1 MILRPYYNPR
11 PLIEAASTAAFELRK
26 FVRDLTIRDLER
38 FSGLGSCASVGVLT
52 QVQMS
57 EDGAFVA
64 ASFDL
69 SPKPEEVE
77 VDAFH
82 CAVPALEG
90 YFRAEMALTEA
101 AENFW
106 FTREV
111 DRRLNSFGRELVHLT
126 DEALDE
132 IETYRHRLGVHANAK
147 DLNEAIIIEAA
158 KKERSARVGES
169 SHARMQA
176 TANLAGTKEFLAKEL
191 HQARTWF
198 EALAPSDREHLPN
211 YAYRNL
217 DHEAR
222 MVFTHRDFWAKT
234 LRQPKHKEIELKFSK
249 LRTRRCAG
257 QHSASK

>member
-90 YFRAEMALTEA
+90 YFRAEMALTDSLTLLVQTEA
-101 AENFW
+101 E
-106 FTREV
+106 TSTL
-111 DRRLNSFGRELVHLT
+111 RRLGF
-126 DEALDE
+126 D
-132 IETYRHRLGVHANAK
+132 
-147 DLNEAIIIEAA
+147 
-158 KKERSARVGES
+158 RV
-169 SHARMQA
+169 
-176 TANLAGTKEFLAKEL
+176 
-191 HQARTWF
+191 
-198 EALAPSDREHLPN
+198 SDIQWLIW
-211 YAYRNL
+211 
-217 DHEAR
+217 
-222 MVFTHRDFWAKT
+222 VGG
-234 LRQPKHKEIELKFSK
+234 
-249 LRTRRCAG
+249 RTRLSESVSLEFALGEDLSTMIAPDFTAYLGFRVELG
-257 QHSASK
+257 GDRTKR